1 MQDRKLAFLNG
12 PIDKRTVSS
21 ERLEGLALRYVVQ
34 AGSVIPAALSLP
46 KTSSIGL
53 AVGRESE
60 HDL

>member
-1 MQDRKLAFLNG
+1 MPMFGQRN
-12 PIDKRTVSS
+12 VM
-21 ERLEGLALRYVVQ
+21 V
-34 AGSVIPAALSLP
+34 SLP